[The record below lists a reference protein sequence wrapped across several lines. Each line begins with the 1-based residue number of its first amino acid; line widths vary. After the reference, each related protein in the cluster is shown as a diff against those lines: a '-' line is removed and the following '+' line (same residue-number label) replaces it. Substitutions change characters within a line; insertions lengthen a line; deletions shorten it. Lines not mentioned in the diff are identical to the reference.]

1 MTPRA
6 PRADSAPRVSEMR
19 LVLAS
24 NSPRRKSLL
33 EEMGL
38 AFEVLGTDVDESLS
52 EELSPEETVQTLA
65 TRKARAAAAL
75 VKEDDIVLGAD
86 TVVSFGGEIFGK
98 PRDRED
104 ARRMLT
110 SLSGTTH
117 EVYTGVCLCQ
127 GKKSLSAA
135 VCTKVTFAPV
145 SEAEIETY
153 LSCFNPLDKAGAYGI
168 QDAGGLFVSRIDGDF
183 YNVIG
188 LPLSMVNRLLKT
200 AFSCDLFAFAQRE
213 ERM

>member
-1 MTPRA
+1 
-6 PRADSAPRVSEMR
+6 MR

-33 EEMGL
+33 EEMSLVFDVMG
-38 AFEVLGTDVDESLS
+38 ADVDESVP
-52 EELSPEETVQTLA
+52 EGLSPDEMVQMLA
-65 TRKARAAAAL
+65 TRKALAVSDAL
-75 VKEDDIVLGAD
+75 SDEDAVVLGAD

-98 PRDRED
+98 PRDMDD
-104 ARRMLT
+104 ARRMLR

-135 VCTKVTFAPV
+135 VCTKVTFETL
-145 SEAEIETY
+145 SQREIDTY
-153 LSCFNPLDKAGAYGI
+153 LASFDPLDKAGSYGI

-188 LPLSMVNRLLKT
+188 LPLSMVNRLMKT
-200 AFSCDLFAFAQRE
+200 AFSCDLFVFAKQE
-213 ERM
+213 ERK

>member
-1 MTPRA
+1 
-6 PRADSAPRVSEMR
+6 MR

-38 AFEVLGTDVDESLS
+38 CFDVLGADVDESVS
-52 EELSPEETVQTLA
+52 GDVSPEELVQLLA
-65 TRKARAAAAL
+65 TRKALATAAK
-75 VKEDDIVLGAD
+75 VEEDAIVLGAD

-98 PRDRED
+98 PRDFAHAKE
-104 ARRMLT
+104 MLMT
-110 SLSGTTH
+110 LSGTTH
-117 EVYTGVCLCQ
+117 EVFTGVCLCQ
-127 GKKSLSAA
+127 GKKSMSAS
-135 VCTKVTFAPV
+135 VCTKVTFAPLTEREV
-145 SEAEIETY
+145 DAYISA
-153 LSCFNPLDKAGAYGI
+153 FNPLDKAGSYGI

-200 AFSCDLFAFAQRE
+200 AFSCDLFAFAKRE
-213 ERM
+213 ERK